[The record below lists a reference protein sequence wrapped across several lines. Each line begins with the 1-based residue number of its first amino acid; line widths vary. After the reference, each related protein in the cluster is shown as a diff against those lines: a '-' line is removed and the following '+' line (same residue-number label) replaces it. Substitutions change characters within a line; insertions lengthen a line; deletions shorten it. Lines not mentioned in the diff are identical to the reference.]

1 MSVFIFRIGVIL
13 MIIGACTVELF
24 IYEANSLKEKR
35 HVIKSL
41 IGKIQSRFNVSIA
54 EVDLND
60 KWRKSIIG
68 FACVSNDTKHA
79 NQMISKIMNFIERD
93 TRVEIVENNIEIL

>member
-1 MSVFIFRIGVIL
+1 
-13 MIIGACTVELF
+13 MIIGSCKMELM

-41 IGKIQSRFNVSIA
+41 IGRIQSRYNVAIS

-60 KWRKSIIG
+60 KWRSSVIG
-68 FACVSNDTKHA
+68 IACVSNDTVHA
-79 NQMISKIMNFIERD
+79 NKMMSNVLKFIERD
-93 TRVEIVENNIEIL
+93 GRVEIVDYLIEIL